1 MTEKQK
7 EYYKQ
12 YRKKYYQ
19 DHKEYFKNYCK
30 QWRKD
35 NRERCNELRCK
46 YRDNKASEL
55 IAQGIINPY
64 AVINYKAKPKYIQK

>member
-1 MTEKQK
+1 MTEKTK

-12 YRKKYYQ
+12 YRKE
-19 DHKEYFKNYCK
+19 HKEYFKEYHK
-30 QWRKD
+30 RWRK
-35 NRERCNELRCK
+35 NNKERWNELRRK

-55 IAQGIINPY
+55 IAQGIINPF